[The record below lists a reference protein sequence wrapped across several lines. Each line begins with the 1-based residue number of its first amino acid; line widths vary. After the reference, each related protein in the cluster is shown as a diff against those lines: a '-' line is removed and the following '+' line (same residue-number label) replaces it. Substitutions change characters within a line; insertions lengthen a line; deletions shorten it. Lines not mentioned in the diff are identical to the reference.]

1 MPVITAAELES
12 GTLRGVDHGATISL
26 ILDRSG
32 PGEGPRRHR
41 HTYDETWVV
50 VAGEIAFE
58 LGDSVH
64 HAGPGDV
71 VIAPPGVP
79 HRFTVEGDERAMLV
93 CIHANPTT
101 QTEWL
106 D

>member
-1 MPVITAAELES
+1 MPVITAAELDG

-32 PGEGPRRHR
+32 PGEGPRLHR

-50 VAGEIAFE
+50 VEGEISFL
-58 LGDSVH
+58 LGDSLES
-64 HAGPGDV
+64 AGPGDV

-79 HRFTVEGDERAMLV
+79 HRFTVDGPGRAMLV
-93 CIHANPTT
+93 CIHASPTM

-106 D
+106 E

>member
-1 MPVITAAELES
+1 MPVITAAELDS

-32 PGEGPRRHR
+32 PGEGPRLHR

-50 VAGEIAFE
+50 VAGEISFQ

-64 HAGPGDV
+64 RAGPGDV

-79 HRFTVEGDERAMLV
+79 HRFTVDGPVRAMLV

-101 QTEWL
+101 VTEWL